1 MIKGGDK
8 VLSSQL
14 KKYRSVAGLS
24 QAELAK
30 MIGLSQQAIARWE
43 TEKSTPDPDTLIQLS
58 SIFGITVDE
67 LLGKGV
73 KIKKGVKIPILGS
86 VVAGIPVSAITDIL
100 GYEEITAEKADKGEH
115 FALKVK
121 GESMSPYLMP
131 GDIVIVREQPD
142 VESGEMA
149 IVLINGDEATVKRVK
164 KTTDGIILYG
174 YNNIVYQPHEY
185 SNEEIESLPIRI
197 IGRVVEIRREP

>member
-1 MIKGGDK
+1 MRMNVGQNIKMHRERLGI
-8 VLSSQL
+8 
-14 KKYRSVAGLS
+14 S
-24 QAELAK
+24 QAELAERL
-30 MIGLSQQAIARWE
+30 GVSQQAVDKWE
-43 TEKSTPDPDTLIQLS
+43 NSGIIPRNKPIEKMLVLFNVSRNELFGEDK
-58 SIFGITVDE
+58 SI
-67 LLGKGV
+67 
-73 KIKKGVKIPILGS
+73 KIGVKIPILGS

-100 GYEEITAEKADKGEH
+100 GYEEITAEKAAKGEH

-149 IVLINGDEATVKRVK
+149 IILINGDEATVKRVK

-197 IGRVVEIRREP
+197 VGRVVEIRREP